1 MKRIQAA
8 CLIQTI
14 GFFPKTEYP
23 TDFEKEL
30 VQKEYENYKS
40 LMNNRGTQYKILKE
54 EVQPN
59 GAILVEL
66 KKQNNSQPVGK
77 YLD

>member
-14 GFFPKTEYP
+14 GFYPKSECP
-23 TDFEKEL
+23 TNFEKEL

-40 LMNNRGTQYKILKE
+40 LMDRRGTQYKILKE

-66 KKQNNSQPVGK
+66 KKQNNAQPIGK
-77 YLD
+77 YFD